1 MAREWS
7 VVCDDGFEA
16 ACVVPFGDKVFDPTT
31 LTWDQ
36 FHRGINKVMTY
47 KLDAHVQ
54 CPLLRPLVEWYV
66 QFHSTFGF
74 HSWCVGVVR
83 KVAAC
88 KLDAP
93 HWDDSS
99 DPFADMEQEVAA
111 EVVKNLTSL
120 LKGKIPFMR
129 QLKNKAAEGPKSP
142 EGPKSSWEN
151 EGGAGVAVPAAAAEA
166 LKDAAAGA
174 EGSAQVAENAGAATA
189 AGAGATATAPAKGAK
204 VRMFHWNCIGCPL
217 KI

>member
-1 MAREWS
+1 MI
-7 VVCDDGFEA
+7 
-16 ACVVPFGDKVFDPTT
+16 PFGDKVFDPTT

-54 CPLLRPLVEWYV
+54 CPLLRPLVYWYV
-66 QFHSTFGF
+66 QFHTFFGS

-99 DPFADMEQEVAA
+99 DPFADMEQEDAA
-111 EVVKNLTSL
+111 EVYKSL
-120 LKGKIPFMR
+120 VSLHMGKIAFMR

-142 EGPKSSWEN
+142 GEN
-151 EGGAGVAVPAAAAEA
+151 EGGAAAAEA
-166 LKDAAAGA
+166 LKDAAACA

>member
-16 ACVVPFGDKVFDPTT
+16 ACVIPFGDKVFDPTT

-54 CPLLRPLVEWYV
+54 CPLLRPLVYWYV
-66 QFHSTFGF
+66 QFHTFFGF

-99 DPFADMEQEVAA
+99 DPFADMEQEDAA

-142 EGPKSSWEN
+142 GEN

-204 VRMFHWNCIGCPL
+204 VRMFHWNCIGCPF